1 MLLTCPK
8 CASGLEVPD
17 GTTAH
22 VRCPACKLVFPAEDG
37 VAPAEVVPL
46 PPPPPPRPV
55 PVRKAAPP
63 PVPEAQLNR
72 DFDPDP
78 PRDPGKPVKR
88 RKLDDGKYTP
98 EERRTLKVQFLR
110 GMWGCRLIAAGFGL
124 QGLGLLLVVLVLA
137 LNTVGAGVPALV
149 AAAGVC
155 GLMNLVLVP
164 IGLGLVLAARPAP
177 GLYRFGIAAGVAI
190 LVHAVF
196 VLAVLAKNEPTV
208 VVEGETETGLLNA
221 LGHLVTK
228 LDSLTL
234 YLTWII
240 YPDESP
246 FTRRGLVLD
255 VICGLVEMTRLVLL
269 MVMLTAVARG
279 TGDKELAH
287 RCVRAA
293 GIGSFGPAA
302 TAVLMAMF
310 LATMIETGGRDSK
323 FGMVLL
329 YAAAMGVYAVL
340 AGTLV
345 PATVAARDAA
355 EACEFPC
362 RSQNFEIGD

>member
-37 VAPAEVVPL
+37 VAPAEAL
-46 PPPPPPRPV
+46 PPPPPPRPA
-55 PVRKAAPP
+55 PVRKPP
-63 PVPEAQLNR
+63 PAAAEPPANR

-78 PRDPGKPVKR
+78 PRDPEKAPR
-88 RKLDDGKYTP
+88 RRRIDDGKYTP
-98 EERRTLKVQFLR
+98 EERRALKAQFVR
-110 GMWGCRLIAAGFGL
+110 GMWGCRLVAAGYGL
-124 QGLGLLLVVLVLA
+124 QGLGLLLVVLVFA
-137 LNTVGAGVPALV
+137 LNTIHAGTPALV
-149 AAAGVC
+149 ATAGVC

-208 VVEGETETGLLNA
+208 VIEGESETGLLNS

-234 YLTWII
+234 YLTWIA
-240 YPDESP
+240 YPEESP

-255 VICGLVEMTRLVLL
+255 VICGLAEMVRLVLL

-279 TGDKELAH
+279 AGDKELAH

-302 TAVLMAMF
+302 LAVLMAMF

-329 YAAAMGVYAVL
+329 YASAMGVYAML

-345 PATVAARDAA
+345 PAAVAARDAA
-355 EACEFPC
+355 EACEFPF

>member
-1 MLLTCPK
+1 VLLTCPK

-17 GTTAH
+17 GTSAH

-37 VAPAEVVPL
+37 LAPAEVVP
-46 PPPPPPRPV
+46 PRPPPPRP
-55 PVRKAAPP
+55 PVRQPAPETP
-63 PVPEAQLNR
+63 QLNR

-78 PRDPGKPVKR
+78 PRDPDKPVKR
-88 RKLDDGKYTP
+88 RRIDDGKFTP
-98 EERRTLKVQFLR
+98 EERRTLKGQFVR
-110 GMWGCRLIAAGFGL
+110 GMWGCRLLAAGYGL
-124 QGLGLLLVVLVLA
+124 QGIGLLLVVLVFT
-137 LNTVGAGVPALV
+137 LNTIHAGTPALV

-164 IGLGLVLAARPAP
+164 VGLGLVLAARPAP

-208 VVEGETETGLLNA
+208 VIEGEADTGLLNS

-234 YLTWII
+234 YLTWVA
-240 YPDESP
+240 YPEESP
-246 FTRRGLVLD
+246 FTRRGLLLD
-255 VICGLVEMTRLVLL
+255 VVCGLAEMVRLVLL

-279 TGDKELAH
+279 TGDNELAH

-293 GIGSFGPAA
+293 GIGSFGPAVL
-302 TAVLMAMF
+302 AVLMALF
-310 LATMIETGGRDSK
+310 LTTMIETGGRDSK

-345 PATVAARDAA
+345 PAAVAARDAA
-355 EACEFPC
+355 EACEFPF

>member
-8 CASGLEVPD
+8 CRSGLEVPD

-22 VRCPACKLVFPAEDG
+22 VRCPACKFVFPAEDG
-37 VAPAEVVPL
+37 VAPAEAVPL
-46 PPPPPPRPV
+46 PPPPPV
-55 PVRKAAPP
+55 PVRKSAPA
-63 PVPEAQLNR
+63 PEAPLNR

-78 PRDPGKPVKR
+78 PRDPNKPVKR
-88 RKLDDGKYTP
+88 RRADDSKFTP
-98 EERRTLKVQFLR
+98 EERRTLKAQFVR
-110 GMWGCRLIAAGFGL
+110 GMWGCRLIFTGFAA
-124 QGLGLLLVVLVLA
+124 QGIGLLLVVLVLA
-137 LNTVGAGVPALV
+137 LNTISAGVPALV
-149 AAAGVC
+149 ATAGVC
-155 GLMNLVLVP
+155 GLLNLVLVP
-164 IGLGLVLAARPAP
+164 IGLGLVLASRPAP
-177 GLYRFGIAAGVAI
+177 GLYRFGIASGVAI

-208 VVEGETETGLLNA
+208 VIEGERETGLLNS

-255 VICGLVEMTRLVLL
+255 VVCGLTEMVRLVLL

-293 GIGSFGPAA
+293 GIGSFGPASI
-302 TAVLMAMF
+302 AVLMALF

-355 EACEFPC
+355 EACEFPF